1 MKIHIA
7 KFGCTLVLVLICL
20 LPLLTLTAVG
30 EEYDTR
36 CGVCGQ
42 DNPQWLNENTV
53 HYCKKCGALG
63 YPTLIS
69 DKNETG
75 TTRPDNAD
83 KEGYSSYENEE
94 DGDIPFE
101 VVIGG
106 AAAVVVVATAMAK
119 KKKKSGKT
127 TVQKTPVPPRPS
139 TASKPSN
146 RREKPKEEKPV
157 GYILQLSQDSIV
169 LTDSEKVVIGI
180 RVMRVADNGQTT
192 VASNA
197 EISLQQQ
204 KDTRLLLA
212 PNRGMGVLNV
222 RISQNG
228 ATQQDMQETIQVIA
242 TVPGK
247 TLVAMITVMQKT
259 GWKMVFR

>member
-1 MKIHIA
+1 MVEPCEIRA
-7 KFGCTLVLVLICL
+7 CEPFSSGSARRARFPNVWSSRS
-20 LPLLTLTAVG
+20 PTA
-30 EEYDTR
+30 
-36 CGVCGQ
+36 Q
-42 DNPQWLNENTV
+42 
-53 HYCKKCGALG
+53 
-63 YPTLIS
+63 
-69 DKNETG
+69 
-75 TTRPDNAD
+75 
-83 KEGYSSYENEE
+83 
-94 DGDIPFE
+94 
-101 VVIGG
+101 VI
-106 AAAVVVVATAMAK
+106 TMAK

-127 TVQKTPVPPRPS
+127 KVQKTPVPPRPS

-212 PNRGMGVLNV
+212 PHFIM
-222 RISQNG
+222 
-228 ATQQDMQETIQVIA
+228 
-242 TVPGK
+242 
-247 TLVAMITVMQKT
+247 
-259 GWKMVFR
+259 